1 MNEIDL
7 SEKQVKKNM
16 ILGTLYKAISMIVS
30 YLYVPLVLFYL
41 GEVKYGVW
49 TTILNVLSWINY
61 FDIGIGNGLR
71 NKLTESLMNEKSERN
86 EKVQKYI
93 SSAYVMLAF
102 IVVGA
107 IAIGCILACILNWN
121 TVFGI
126 KKIDENLKTIM
137 IVSII
142 FVGVNFWLSLCK
154 SIYYAIQ
161 QNSKVGLMAVLQ
173 QGVMLLGVFI
183 LIRFENASILLIAI
197 LYGVSDFI
205 ISVLFSIRLFNKN
218 KYMIPKFKYYSQKEA
233 RETTNLGIK
242 FFVVQIAALILFTTD
257 NLIISH
263 FIGPAEV
270 TSYSIVNKLFSIGT
284 ALFTMIVA
292 PYWSRTAAAKAE
304 NNYQLIKNSIYSMYK
319 LIAVGIVGVVI
330 LMLIFRPLAFIWLR
344 QDLNYE
350 SELILLMGIYTIIYM
365 WNAIYSQIANGLS
378 MMKVLV
384 PVAIIQSVI
393 NIPLSLLFLLKCDM
407 GVVGVL
413 LGTVCATLVSAI
425 VTPYYVNR
433 KISECL
439 KNSKDS

>member
-49 TTILNVLSWINY
+49 TTILNVLSWISY

-71 NKLTESLMNEKSERN
+71 NKLAESLMNKTSERN
-86 EKVQKYI
+86 KQVQKYI

-107 IAIGCILACILNWN
+107 ITIGCILACVLNWS

-126 KKIDENLKTIM
+126 NKIDENLQTIM

-161 QNSKVGLMAVLQ
+161 QNSKVGLMGVLQ
-173 QGVMLLGVFI
+173 QIIMLAGVFI
-183 LIRFENASILLIAI
+183 LIKFENASILLIAI
-197 LYGVSDFI
+197 LYGMSDFI
-205 ISVLFSIRLFNKN
+205 ISIFFSIKLFYEN
-218 KYMIPKFKYYSQKEA
+218 KYMIPKVKYYSKKEA
-233 RETTNLGIK
+233 CETTNLGIK
-242 FFVVQIAALILFTTD
+242 FFIVQIAALILFTTD

-304 NNYQLIKNSIYSMYK
+304 NNYKLIKNSIFSMYK
-319 LIAVGIVGVVI
+319 LMLVGTVGVVI
-330 LMLIFRPLAFIWLR
+330 LILVFRPLAFVWLR
-344 QDLNYE
+344 RDLNYRPG
-350 SELILLMGIYTIIYM
+350 LIVLMGIYTIIYM

-384 PVAIIQSVI
+384 PVAVIQGVI
-393 NIPLSLLFLLKCDM
+393 NIPLSLFFLLKCNM

-425 VTPYYVNR
+425 VTPYYVN
-433 KISECL
+433 KEILEHL
-439 KNSKDS
+439 IDSND